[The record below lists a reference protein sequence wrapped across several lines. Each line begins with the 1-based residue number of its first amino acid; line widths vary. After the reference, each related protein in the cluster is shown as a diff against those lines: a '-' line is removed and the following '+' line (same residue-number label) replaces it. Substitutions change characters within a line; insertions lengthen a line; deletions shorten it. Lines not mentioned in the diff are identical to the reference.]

1 MPSAVRGVR
10 GVRRRDA
17 DASESESSSDDED
30 MSRASADIAAQSA
43 ADAMLFS
50 APADLGPDGGF
61 DVKEAARVLARQS
74 AMKSARDPRALF
86 RRGRGGAGDGGG
98 EAYARLSE
106 SASETESDESAS
118 RRGARSP
125 PAESYEARVAR
136 AVREREALTKQW
148 G

>member
-74 AMKSARDPRALF
+74 AMKSARDPRSLF
-86 RRGRGGAGDGGG
+86 RRGLNTHNGEG
-98 EAYARLSE
+98 EARASLSE
-106 SASETESDESAS
+106 SESSETDSPSLTLE
-118 RRGARSP
+118 ARSP

-136 AVREREALTKQW
+136 AQREREALSK
-148 G
+148 